1 MAGSFIISFDFELHW
16 GSIEKGDLA
25 KKAEYFK
32 NTRLIIPRVLEQFQE
47 RGIRATWAT
56 VGMLFTSNRK
66 QLEAYLP
73 KVRPH
78 YKNAP
83 VLNYYSMFE
92 GNRIGLDE
100 ASDPLH
106 FAGTLV
112 KKIMETPG
120 QDLGTHTFCHY
131 YCNEPGQS
139 IEQFQADLE
148 AAQNIARDLYGC
160 SLHSLV
166 LPRNQYNTNY
176 NEAAYRAG
184 IKVIRT
190 NPDVWFW
197 KKRLPLLTLARAVD
211 TLFPISPS
219 LSFNK
224 LELTKEGVLLLPAS
238 RFFRPYMHNE
248 KMIRSLR
255 LKRIKSEML
264 YAAKNNRHYHLW
276 RHPHNFGHA
285 VEENMVEL
293 IEILDYYDYLK
304 MQYGFQSHHMLDMF
318 ENIQLSK
325 C

>member
-16 GSIEKGDLA
+16 GSIEKGDLSN
-25 KKAEYFK
+25 KAEYFK
-32 NTRLIIPRVLEQFQE
+32 NTRLAIPRVLGLFQE

-56 VGMLFTSNRK
+56 VGMLFASNRK

-73 KVRPH
+73 KVRPL
-78 YKNAP
+78 YENAP
-83 VLNYYSMFE
+83 ELSYYSMFE
-92 GNRIGLDE
+92 EDKIGVDE
-100 ASDPLH
+100 VSDPFH
-106 FAGTLV
+106 FAGSLV
-112 KKIMETPG
+112 KKIIETPG
-120 QDLGTHTFCHY
+120 QDLGTHTFSHY
-131 YCNEPGQS
+131 YCNEPGQT
-139 IEQFQADLE
+139 IEQFQADLD

-166 LPRNQYNTNY
+166 LPKNQYNANY

-197 KKRLPLLTLARAVD
+197 KKSVPLFALARAMD
-211 TLFPISPS
+211 TLFPIGPS
-219 LSFNK
+219 LSFDE

-248 KMIRSLR
+248 TMIRSRR

-264 YAAKNNRHYHLW
+264 YAAQNNSHYHLW

-285 VEENMVEL
+285 VEENMAEL
-293 IEILDYYDYLK
+293 IEILDYFDVLK
-304 MQYGFQSHHMLDMF
+304 TQYGFQSHHMMDMF
-318 ENIQLSK
+318 ENIQSSK